1 MTDARPG
8 RGRAA
13 AAAPRVGLF
22 GKLGSGN
29 IGNDCSMESVLN
41 YLRAAHPDA
50 VVDAMCTGPARISS
64 VYGIPTVQLFWY
76 ERYAGR
82 VSGVAA
88 IPVKLIGKGMD
99 AVSIARWVR
108 RHDVVIVPGMG
119 VLEASLPLPALEFPY
134 CMFLLGAS
142 GRLFRTKVALVSVG
156 AGAIKQR
163 LTRTLFNGAARL
175 AFYRSFRN
183 ESSREAMIRRGVDV
197 SGDRVFPDLAFAL
210 PVDSDGEGAPQTVG
224 VGVMSYYGSNADR
237 DRAEEINAAYMTGMK
252 QFVRWLVD
260 SGRNVRLIL
269 GDTNG
274 SDEAALAEILADV
287 AVTRPGLAEGR
298 VTAGAVDTFA
308 DVLREMAGVQSAV
321 ATRFH
326 NLVAALM
333 LARPTVAIS
342 YSAKHDA
349 LMADMGLPEFSE
361 PANSLDCD
369 QLVEKFLAAE
379 RRSAEVRQVLLE
391 RNADN
396 VRLLDEQF
404 ALLSEL
410 LFGQQRAEVAKA
422 LASR

>member
-1 MTDARPG
+1 VTGARPG
-8 RGRAA
+8 RRKPAA
-13 AAAPRVGLF
+13 GPPRIGLF

-41 YLRAAHPDA
+41 YLRAAHPTA
-50 VVDAMCTGPARISS
+50 IIDAMCTGPARISS
-64 VYGIPTVQLFWY
+64 IYGIPTVQLFWY
-76 ERYAGR
+76 EQHAGR
-82 VSGVAA
+82 ASGVAA
-88 IPVKLIGKGMD
+88 VPLKVIGKGMD
-99 AVSIARWVR
+99 AITIARWVR

-134 CMFLLGAS
+134 CMFLLGVS

-183 ESSREAMIRRGVDV
+183 ESSRAAMIRRGVDV
-197 SGDRVFPDLAFAL
+197 SGDRVYPDLAFAL
-210 PVDSDGEGAPQTVG
+210 PVDSDREGDPRTVG
-224 VGVMSYYGSNADR
+224 VGVMAYYGSNADR

-252 QFVRWLVD
+252 EFVRWLVD
-260 SGRNVRLIL
+260 RGRNVRLIL

-274 SDEAALAEILADV
+274 SDQAALQEILADV
-287 AVTRPGLAEGR
+287 AVTRPGLPEGR
-298 VTAGAVDTFA
+298 VTAGSVDTFT
-308 DVLREMAGVQSAV
+308 DVLREMASVHSAV

-349 LMADMGLPEFSE
+349 LMADMGLPEFSQ

-369 QLVEKFLAAE
+369 QLIEKFLEAE
-379 RRSAEVRQVLLE
+379 RRSVEVRQVLLE

-396 VRLLDEQF
+396 VRLLDEQYK
-404 ALLSEL
+404 LLSEL
-410 LFGQQRAEVAKA
+410 LLPAGP
-422 LASR
+422 